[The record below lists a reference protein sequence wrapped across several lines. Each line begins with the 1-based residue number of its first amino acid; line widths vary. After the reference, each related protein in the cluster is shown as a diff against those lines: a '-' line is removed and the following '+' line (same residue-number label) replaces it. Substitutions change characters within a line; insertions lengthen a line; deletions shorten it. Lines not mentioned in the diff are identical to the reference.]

1 MENDEWSKKR
11 QVKKENVI
19 KQKSFAF
26 SVKIVEV
33 CRELKEDKKEFTLS
47 TQLLR
52 SGTSIGANIEEAQ
65 GAQSKKDFFAKMTIA
80 YKEALETR
88 YWLKL
93 LRETKYIN
101 KGVADNLL
109 EQCLELLK
117 IIGSIQ
123 RTIRNS

>member
-1 MENDEWSKKR
+1 M
-11 QVKKENVI
+11 KKENVI

-52 SGTSIGANIEEAQ
+52 SGTSIGAHIEEAQ